1 MKKLL
6 SVSLIAMLA
15 VSPMMANAAAVAG
28 DPTSYGNEQ
37 PTGTAKDAV
46 LGGTPLYQLV
56 EANATTD
63 KNAAS
68 AGYVKGAYN
77 AAIKAVNRVHEEVA
91 TAQSAATTAA
101 TSAAK
106 SYTDSAIA
114 G

>member
-1 MKKLL
+1 
-6 SVSLIAMLA
+6 
-15 VSPMMANAAAVAG
+15 MA
-28 DPTSYGNEQ
+28 
-37 PTGTAKDAV
+37 
-46 LGGTPLYQLV
+46 
-56 EANATTD
+56 ANATPVAGEPAHADPAT
-63 KNAAS
+63 AAS
-68 AGYVKGAYN
+68 AAPGYALVESESNDGNLATAGYVKGAYN